1 MVIQTKVN
9 NIKNV
14 DLKKLLGGKFI
25 YVGYPENSSRTGSN
39 LTNAQ
44 IAFLNTEGTRPRKVS
59 SDIQKRMDSGTSY
72 SDAFIAYIR
81 ANGEPRWHIPPRPF
95 LDTAINNNQEK
106 INDHIKNIAIKA
118 IEKENVEDELDR
130 LGMRAVNYVK
140 KFIRNYPDNR
150 LTPNAESTIKKKG
163 EDHPLK
169 GLTGQ
174 LLNGVTYVKGD

>member
-1 MVIQTKVN
+1 MVVQAKVN
-9 NIKNV
+9 IIKDV

-25 YVGYPENSSRTGSN
+25 YVGYPENSSRTGSD

-59 SDIQKRMDSGTSY
+59 SDIQKRMDSGKSY

-81 ANGEPRWHIPPRPF
+81 TNGEPRWMIPPRPF

-106 INDHIKNIAIKA
+106 INRHIKNIAIKA
-118 IEKENVEDELDR
+118 IEKEDIEEELDR

-140 KFIRNYPDNR
+140 KFIRNYPDNG